1 MENLQDLSNLGR
13 TSVMWLHAAG
23 IHSKAELRRRGAV
36 GAWLAVKARGLRV
49 SRVLLYALEGALQ
62 GCDWRELPL
71 ERKAELLSQLA
82 TAQMKVTRS

>member
-23 IHSKAELRRRGAV
+23 IHSVAELRRRGAV
-36 GAWLAVKARGLRV
+36 EAWLAVKGRGFRV

-62 GCDWRELPL
+62 GCDWRELSL

-82 TAQMKVTRS
+82 TAQMKLVRS